1 MKTLFISYQCKKGER
16 GNFLDAITSEKLD
29 VASRNEEGNIQY
41 TYFLPKNDEETLL
54 LLEGWKDQ
62 ESIDSLSNSIH
73 YKRIGELKAKYV
85 EKTNIYRSDNMVTT
99 AEFENRNNCSAL

>member
-1 MKTLFISYQCKKGER
+1 MQKRRKGKLFRCHHFRKVRRCQQ
-16 GNFLDAITSEKLD
+16 
-29 VASRNEEGNIQY
+29 NEEGNIQY

-62 ESIDSLSNSIH
+62 ESIDSHSNSIH